1 MDSTHSH
8 EHTVKTGRIVVGV
21 DGSTEAEAA
30 LRYGAGLATAMN
42 KRLDAVTV
50 WSYPIAYSPLPPAYN
65 PDEDAR
71 SIARQ
76 TAESVFGPEWPAGFD
91 AFEREGNPAR
101 VLIKES
107 EDADM
112 VIVGSRGHGGFA
124 GLLLGSVSAQ
134 VAEHAHCP
142 VLVYHDPEAQKA
154 PGDPDAD

>member
-1 MDSTHSH
+1 MDNSHTH
-8 EHTVKTGRIVVGV
+8 EHTIKTGRIVVGV
-21 DGSTEAEAA
+21 DGSGEAEAA
-30 LRYGAGLATAMN
+30 LRYGASLATAMD

-76 TAESVFGPEWPAGFD
+76 TADRVFGQEWPAGFD
-91 AFEREGNPAR
+91 AFAREGNAAR

-112 VIVGSRGHGGFA
+112 IIVGSRGHGGFA

-134 VAEHAHCP
+134 VAEHAQCP
-142 VLVYHDPEAQKA
+142 VLVYHDRESEGEEARS
-154 PGDPDAD
+154 